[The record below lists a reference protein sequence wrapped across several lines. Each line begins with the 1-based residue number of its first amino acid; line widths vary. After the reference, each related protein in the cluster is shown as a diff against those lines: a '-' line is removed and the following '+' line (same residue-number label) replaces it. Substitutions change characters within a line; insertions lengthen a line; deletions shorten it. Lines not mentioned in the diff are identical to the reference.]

1 MTFEM
6 SLIIVCLILSD
17 TPAEEQVRNMKYGG
31 NSVGCGTARQSD
43 RIEIRFTA
51 ANCET
56 SSPPQLICSQ
66 NTVELSSKYSIILA
80 RPETD
85 V

>member
-1 MTFEM
+1 
-6 SLIIVCLILSD
+6 
-17 TPAEEQVRNMKYGG
+17 MKYGESG
-31 NSVGCGTARQSD
+31 VGCGTAHQSD
-43 RIEIRFTA
+43 RIEIRFTLRTEL
-51 ANCET
+51 CET

-66 NTVELSSKYSIILA
+66 NTVEQSSNYSIILA